1 MLAAVDIFSSHVQ
14 KDILNRCR
22 IDPFKQES
30 DIRSFKSAFYNFKDS
45 VEQQVCICKG
55 EPDQNEQY
63 VKRKGQ
69 IGG

>member
-22 IDPFKQES
+22 IDLFKQES
-30 DIRSFKSAFYNFKDS
+30 DIRSFRSAFYNFKDT
-45 VEQQVCICKG
+45 VEQQVCIHEE

-63 VKRKGQ
+63 SKRKGQ
-69 IGG
+69 M